1 MDIKEG
7 QMIQALA
14 GRDEASFEQVF
25 KTHFKNLHPQHQ
37 TA

>member
-14 GRDEASFEQVF
+14 GRDEASFDQVF
-25 KTHFKNLHPQHQ
+25 KMSFENLHP
-37 TA
+37 